1 MTAVPIKHK
10 CLVSLAAINQIET
23 NDKYDFL
30 SGYLSVTQ
38 QPPGLFLLVLLS
50 SMRWRSI
57 KLNSSSRIF
66 IQLSKTGKT
75 KEQLLAISRRKLCFC
90 LHPCRPR
97 QWGWRC
103 RCEAWPLDG
112 SLPRTPVSTFS
123 AFDRCCVKAEK
134 LAILIRK
141 YITRTTIQYIKSDRM
156 KFAGND
162 LFVNGKQLRY

>member
-10 CLVSLAAINQIET
+10 CLVSLAAMNQIET

-38 QPPGLFLLVLLS
+38 QPPGLCLLVFLS
-50 SMRWRSI
+50 SMRWGST

-66 IQLSKTGKT
+66 IQLSKIGKT
-75 KEQLLAISRRKLCFC
+75 RRKLCFC

-123 AFDRCCVKAEK
+123 AFDRCCVEAEK

>member
-1 MTAVPIKHK
+1 MTAVPIKHN

-30 SGYLSVTQ
+30 SSYLSVTQ
-38 QPPGLFLLVLLS
+38 QPPGLCLLVFLS

-57 KLNSSSRIF
+57 KLNSLSRIF

-75 KEQLLAISRRKLCFC
+75 KEQLLAISIRKLCFC

-112 SLPRTPVSTFS
+112 RLPRTPVSTFS
-123 AFDRCCVKAEK
+123 AFDRCCRETYNFDPQIYNEDNYPV
-134 LAILIRK
+134 R
-141 YITRTTIQYIKSDRM
+141 SDRM
-156 KFAGND
+156 KFAGNN
-162 LFVNGKQLRY
+162 LFVNGKQ